1 MKKKLLFPCVLLVL
15 VMILSGAFSV
25 NANTEATVS
34 MTDVYAGTAP
44 EAGVVVTISTEA
56 ELDLFADYVA
66 KGNETAGI
74 TFRLEADIALTDNP
88 DTPDASSGRDVAA
101 ANISTMNSIGGTIIV
116 NPDNNRQNIIS
127 PVAFKGVFDGNGK
140 TVSNVAFRDHFLSL
154 DGTTATRVH
163 VGEYNSFFTKLE
175 GATVKDLTISIS
187 ALRNP
192 GQNEYGFLASVATDS
207 TITGC
212 SVVTSSAGAL
222 AVSNKNTVLGGV
234 VGRATNSVVE
244 NCVVTLPLKGFK
256 LVAGVVGIADNTAVR
271 NCIVGGSLEN
281 ARVSNQNGTHVAGV
295 VGQLVNGATVKNCYA
310 NVSLTGYGYLA
321 GIAAEIGEGCAV
333 ANCASAATFLTDPTS
348 ANVKAGGLVA
358 AKNEGTVSNAF
369 GLYAATSNT
378 QKPYD
383 AVPARDNAGAENTG
397 SVEDVYSYTVTA
409 GETVGEYVF
418 TVGAVES
425 VVGEGGAT
433 TYEFKAADPAISLA
447 DALNAWVAENSTAD
461 VTYQAWVQVGDTV
474 TNCFH
479 NTLTLVPYA
488 GQEPTCVQP
497 GLGHYVCSVCGK
509 VMEDMDDVPMEAT
522 GVHTAPVGTAVCN
535 DYDCTVCGEHV
546 DATADHRFNPEE
558 KPCEDRT
565 CITCSQVIPAEVPH
579 TKPADYDETKNCKSY
594 ECTECHAIVAG
605 EGVHSFGSD
614 IKACQ
619 DATCSVCGE
628 TVEAT
633 AAHRAGPAATCNRAQ
648 VCIVCRTEIKPK
660 LEHISDGIANCG
672 KPEQCV
678 LCSAALGD
686 PVGEHVP
693 NKDHATCN
701 GGVVCLVCGNELE
714 AQLTHAPKPGIT
726 IDCGHGQICVH
737 CNVVLEQA
745 TGAHTPDWSTATVVR
760 EATADRTGIVVAK
773 CSTCGKDVERYT
785 TLSAFDADGKVALS
799 GNAALVVGSRV
810 DVAFGKVADVAT
822 LTLDDGFV
830 PLQVLTFK
838 LLDADGKEIALSG
851 NATVKMILNVSVAKM
866 AKEHLKLYKVDGTT
880 VSEVTISELADGYL
894 TFSASATGTY
904 LIAGTK
910 TVAME
915 VIGSY
920 IPEAT
925 PGETAALIGTPDY
938 EKKDEEI

>member
-34 MTDVYAGTAP
+34 MTDVCAGTAP

-56 ELDLFADYVA
+56 ELDLFAEYVA

-88 DTPDASSGRDVAA
+88 KTGSVAA
-101 ANISTMNSIGGTIIV
+101 ANISTMAPIGGTVIV
-116 NPDNNRQNIIS
+116 NPANSRQNMLS
-127 PVAFKGVFDGNGK
+127 STAFKGIFDGNGK
-140 TVSNVAFRDHFLSL
+140 TISNVAFRDHLLSL
-154 DGTTATRVH
+154 DGTTATRIH
-163 VGEYNSFFTKLE
+163 VGAYNSFFTALD

-187 ALRNP
+187 GLRNP
-192 GQNEYGFLASVATDS
+192 GKDTYGFLASTATNS

-212 SVVTSSAGAL
+212 SVVTASADTAL
-222 AVSNKNTVLGGV
+222 TVKNDNTVLGGV
-234 VGRATNSVVE
+234 VGQATNSVVE
-244 NCVVTLPLKGFK
+244 NCVVTLPLQGFK
-256 LVAGVVGIADNTAVR
+256 IVAGVVGIADNTDVR
-271 NCIVGGSLEN
+271 NCIVGGSIEI
-281 ARVSNQNGTHVAGV
+281 ARSGGTHMAGV
-295 VGQLVNGATVKNCYA
+295 AGQLVNGATVKNCYA
-310 NVSLTGYGYLA
+310 NVSLKGYGYLA
-321 GIAAEIGEGCAV
+321 GVVAEIGEGCTV

-348 ANVKAGGLVA
+348 ANVTAGGLVA
-358 AKNEGTVSNAF
+358 AKNAGTVSNAF

-383 AVPARDNAGAENTG
+383 AVPDKANTG
-397 SVEDVYSYTVTA
+397 TVEGVYSYTVTA
-409 GETVGEYVF
+409 GETAGEYVF

-433 TYEFKAADPAISLA
+433 TYEFKAADPAISLT
-447 DALNAWVAENSTAD
+447 DALNAWVNENSTAD

-497 GLGHYVCSVCGK
+497 GLGHYICSVCGK

-522 GVHTAPVGTAVCN
+522 GVHTAPAGTAVCN
-535 DYDCTVCGEHV
+535 DYDCAVCGEHV

-565 CITCSQVIPAEVPH
+565 CITCLQVIPAEVPH

-594 ECTECHAIVAG
+594 ECTECHATVAG

-745 TGAHTPDWSTATVVR
+745 TGTHTPDWSTATVVR
-760 EATADRTGIVVAK
+760 EATADRTGIVIAK

-822 LTLDDGFV
+822 LTLADGFV